1 MQAVK
6 LWHTRV
12 RRALPTI
19 HATRLA
25 SVFAALGGLLKGRQL
40 WSSGVGRHLPTQVAE
55 KHNIKRVDRLLGNG
69 QLHAELPALYR
80 WLSSLLLSPDSQPC
94 LLVDWSDVDTT
105 KKLFLLRAAAA
116 VGGRALTVYEAVYPR
131 YQHPKDMQAFLDTLA
146 QVLPTGCRPILVTD
160 AGFRS
165 PWFRRVEAL
174 GWGYVGRVRNRDY
187 VRLAHQDL
195 WFPAKS
201 LYAQA
206 TQTPRALGELWIPRA
221 NPFFTR
227 AYLYHRPTQGRHRLT
242 ARGKRRRNG
251 PSEKHARGE
260 REPWLLVSN
269 LPLQRHTAKR
279 VVALYR
285 ARMTIEQAFRD
296 LKAYRHGFA
305 LRGNLGRR
313 HDRIANLLLIAAF
326 AILILWS
333 IGLVGITRGLDR
345 MLQANTERRKR
356 VLSTFFI
363 GGRLFKQG
371 IVLRLAELNLALV
384 DLRLTVLRNAAVTT

>member
-6 LWHTRV
+6 LWHTRA

-25 SVFAALGGLLKGRQL
+25 SLFAAVGGLLKGRQL
-40 WSSGVGRHLPTQVAE
+40 WLSGVGRHLPTQVSE

-69 QLHAELPALYR
+69 QLHTELPALYG
-80 WLSSLLLSPDSQPC
+80 WLNSLLLSPDSQPC

-105 KKLFLLRAAAA
+105 KGLFLLRAAAA
-116 VGGRALTVYEAVYPR
+116 VDGRALTVYEAVYPR
-131 YQHPKDMQAFLDTLA
+131 YQHPKDMETFLDTLA
-146 QVLPTGCRPILVTD
+146 QVLPEGCRPILVTD

-165 PWFRRVEAL
+165 PWFRSVEAR
-174 GWGYVGRVRNRDY
+174 GWSYVGRVRNREY
-187 VRLAHQDL
+187 VRLADQDT

-201 LYAQA
+201 LYAKA
-206 TQTPRALGELWIPRA
+206 TQIPHALGELWIPRA

-227 AYLYHRPTQGRHRLT
+227 AYLYHRPAQGRHRLT

-269 LPLQRHTAKR
+269 LPSRQHTAKR
-279 VVALYR
+279 IVDLYR
-285 ARMTIEQAFRD
+285 QRMTIEQAFRD

-326 AILILWS
+326 AIFILWC
-333 IGLVGITRGLDR
+333 IGLVGISRGLDR
-345 MLQANTERRKR
+345 LLKANTERRQR

-363 GGRLFKQG
+363 GGRVFMQG
-371 IVLRLAELNLALV
+371 IRVRLAELNLALTA
-384 DLRLTVLRNAAVTT
+384 LRLTVLRNGGATN

>member
-6 LWHTRV
+6 LWHTRA
-12 RRALPTI
+12 RRALPTV

-25 SVFAALGGLLKGRQL
+25 SLFAALGGLLKGRQL
-40 WSSGVGRHLPTQVAE
+40 WSSGVGRHLPTQVGE

-69 QLHAELPALYR
+69 QLHAERPALYR

-94 LLVDWSDVDTT
+94 LIVDWSDVDTT

-146 QVLPTGCRPILVTD
+146 QVLPDGCRPILVTD

-165 PWFRRVEAL
+165 PWFRSVEAF

-187 VRLAHQDL
+187 VRLAHQDT

-206 TQTPRALGELWIPRA
+206 TQTPRALGQLWIPRA

-227 AYLYHRPTQGRHRLT
+227 AYLYQRPTQGRHRLT

-251 PSEKHARGE
+251 PSEKHARCE

-269 LPLQRHTAKR
+269 LPLQRTTAKR

-285 ARMTIEQAFRD
+285 QRMTIEQAFRD

-363 GGRLFKQG
+363 GGRLFNQG
-371 IVLRLAELNLALV
+371 IVLRLAELNLALA
-384 DLRLTVLRNAAVTT
+384 DLRLTVLRHAAVTT